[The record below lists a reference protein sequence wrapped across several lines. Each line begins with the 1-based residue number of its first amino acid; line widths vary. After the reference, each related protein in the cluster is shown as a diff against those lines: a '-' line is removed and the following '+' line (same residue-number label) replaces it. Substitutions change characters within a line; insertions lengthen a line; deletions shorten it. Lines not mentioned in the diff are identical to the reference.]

1 MFKPFNRGKRYH
13 GWQPP
18 KHFDRNLIVIGAGA
32 GGLVSAYIG
41 ATLKARVTL
50 IEKGSMGGD
59 CLNTGCVPSKALL
72 RTAAFMADIERSAD
86 LGVPEASAEVDFG
99 AVKARIRRVI
109 DRIAPHDSVERYTA
123 LGVEVLRGA
132 ARLESPWQ
140 VAIESD
146 DGTRRLTSRAIIIAT
161 GARPFIPPIPGI
173 DEIDW
178 RSSDTIWEME
188 RLPRRLL
195 VLGGGPIGCELAQAF
210 ARLGSRVTIVEMLPR
225 LLGREDD
232 EVSAQIAERFQEEGI
247 ELKLS
252 HRATAFRRE
261 GGEQALIC
269 EDLARDNAPE
279 EIPFDEVLIAIGR
292 QANTDGLGLDTLGIE
307 TERGRIATDRYLRT
321 RYPNIYAVGDVAS
334 RYQFT
339 HTAAHEAWYAALNAL
354 FDPLKK
360 FSADYRVIPWATFTD
375 PEVAR
380 VGLSETEAREQ
391 GIDFEVT
398 RYGIDDLDRAIT
410 DEAATGF
417 IKVLTKRGKDRI
429 LGVTIV
435 GQHASEIIAEYV
447 LAMKH
452 GIGLNRILGTTH
464 IYPTMAEANKYA
476 AGQWKK
482 AHAPERL
489 LRWVE
494 RFQRWRR

>member
-1 MFKPFNRGKRYH
+1 MHLFPHRRHYA
-13 GWQPP
+13 GWRRPR
-18 KHFDRNLIVIGAGA
+18 HFDRNLIVIGAGA

-50 IEKGSMGGD
+50 VEKGEMGGD

-72 RTAAFMADIERSAD
+72 RTAAFVADVRRSAA
-86 LGVPEASAEVDFG
+86 LGVPDASAEVDFD

-109 DRIAPHDSVERYTA
+109 DQIAPHDSVERYTA
-123 LGVEVLRGA
+123 LGVEVVHGA
-132 ARLESPWQ
+132 ARLETPWQ
-140 VAIESD
+140 VAIETD

-173 DEIDW
+173 DEIGW

-188 RLPRRLL
+188 KLPRRLL

-210 ARLGSRVTIVEMLPR
+210 AHLDSRVTIVEMLPR
-225 LLGREDD
+225 LLAREDE
-232 EVSAQIAERFQEEGI
+232 EVSGQMADRFREEGI

-261 GGEQALIC
+261 GDEKFLIC
-269 EDLARDNAPE
+269 ENIARGNAPE
-279 EIPFDEVLIAIGR
+279 EIPFDEVLVAIGR
-292 QANTDGLGLDTLGIE
+292 RANTDGLGIDTLGIE
-307 TERGRIATDRYLRT
+307 TERGRIVTDRYLRT

-339 HTAAHEAWYAALNAL
+339 HTAAHEAWYAAVNAL

-360 FSADYRVIPWATFTD
+360 FRADYRVIPWATFTD

-447 LAMKH
+447 LAMKYD
-452 GIGLNRILGTTH
+452 IGLNKILGTTH

-482 AHAPERL
+482 AHAPERV